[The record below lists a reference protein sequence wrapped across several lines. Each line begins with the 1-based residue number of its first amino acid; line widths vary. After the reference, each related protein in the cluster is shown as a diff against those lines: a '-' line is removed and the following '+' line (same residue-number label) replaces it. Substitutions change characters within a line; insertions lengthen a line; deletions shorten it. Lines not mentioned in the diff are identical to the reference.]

1 MDIKNLSI
9 EELQALA
16 SDIRNQILQAVSQN
30 GGHLSSNLGVVE
42 LSIAMH
48 YVFDNP
54 RDPFIFDVSHQSYTH
69 KILTG
74 RGGEAFKSLRKFGGI
89 SGYTNPNESEH
100 DYFVAGHSSTS
111 ISLAVGACKAIAL
124 KNESRIPVALIGDGA
139 LSAGQAY
146 EALNELG
153 DREFPCVIILNDNEM
168 SISKPV
174 GAISKYIS
182 HMMAGKFYQGFKARI
197 NALLDYAPES
207 AAYMAKRLEEGVRL
221 ITPGLFFEELGLEY
235 IGPINGH
242 DIKEI
247 ISTLNTAK
255 NMQKPVIV
263 HAQTIKGKGYAP
275 AEGKLEKWHGVAPFD
290 IQNAS
295 TNAAASTLNA
305 NASTSTNA
313 NALNT
318 STSTLNTNASTLNT
332 NANAL
337 NAAASALNTNAPSV
351 LSATKIF
358 SNALLELASK
368 HENIVGVTAAMPSGT
383 GMDALISA
391 YPKRFWDVAIAEQH
405 ALTSMAAMAKE
416 GFKPFIAI
424 YSTFMQRAY
433 DQIIHDCAILDL
445 NVVLC
450 LDRAG
455 IVGEDGPTH
464 QGAFDISYLNAVPNV
479 MMCAPRDEASFKALM
494 HYAYTCSH
502 PLALRYPRGSFICDK
517 MGFKYDFSS
526 DLVDANTSFSRPSSQ
541 LLQSSNS
548 DICFIGYGNGVG
560 KACWAAKLLEPKISV
575 NIADLVFVKPL
586 DSAFLRSLAK
596 RAKSWYIFSDSAKKG
611 GVGEI
616 LSAFL
621 QAQNISDV
629 KVVSFEYD
637 DAFITHGSLSE
648 VENSLGISASQIAL
662 KISSLS

>member
-295 TNAAASTLNA
+295 TNAAAST
-305 NASTSTNA
+305 SS
-313 NALNT
+313 
-318 STSTLNTNASTLNT
+318 

-337 NAAASALNTNAPSV
+337 NASALNAAASTLNTNAPSV

-445 NVVLC
+445 GVVLC

-526 DLVDANTSFSRPSSQ
+526 DLVDTNTSFLRPSSQ

-548 DICFIGYGNGVG
+548 DMCFIGYGNGVG
-560 KACWAAKLLEPKISV
+560 KACQTAKLLEPKISV
-575 NIADLVFVKPL
+575 NIVDLVFVKPL

-621 QAQNISDV
+621 QARNIFDV
-629 KVVSFEYD
+629 RVISFEYD
-637 DAFITHGSLSE
+637 DAFIAHGSLSE

-662 KISSLS
+662 KMSSLS